1 MTLAKVVK
9 LWHRCKIL
17 RLISHIFRPFA
28 PLIAEKAVNSPN
40 DMEGLLQYIW
50 QHRLWLSE
58 DMVTNDGRR
67 VRVIDPGL
75 LNTDAGPDFF
85 NAKVEIDGHLWV
97 GNVEIHVRASDWKR
111 HHHDEDPAYDSVILH
126 VVEKDDAPVQRINGE
141 LIPQVEL
148 RVSPRFNECY
158 DRLVNAKVELPCAAR
173 LKEVPPL
180 TVTEWIEALAF
191 ERLHGKVD
199 RVRELYDRYNG
210 SWQDICYVLLA
221 RTLGFGINNDAF
233 ERLARVTPLRLLH
246 KHSDS
251 ILQVEALLFGQAGL
265 LNGAHDSETYYQQLT
280 REYAF
285 LANKFSLRPIE
296 GTAWRLF
303 RSRPQNFPYRRI
315 ALLAQF
321 VHGGFNLMND
331 ILNIE
336 DTKALR
342 QLFDLELSG
351 YWTTHF
357 SFGKPSPSAGHAL
370 SGSSIDIVLI
380 NTVAPLYYAYGELTD
395 DYRMTDRAIALLE
408 DIRPEHNSIVTM
420 FKAAGIKCDNALTSQ
435 ALIQLRRNYC
445 EARKCIY
452 CRLGHRLL
460 ATDARQA

>member
-1 MTLAKVVK
+1 
-9 LWHRCKIL
+9 
-17 RLISHIFRPFA
+17 
-28 PLIAEKAVNSPN
+28 
-40 DMEGLLQYIW
+40 MEGLLQYIW
-50 QHRLWLSE
+50 QHKLWLSE

-126 VVEKDDAPVQRINGE
+126 VVEKDDAPVHRINGE

-158 DRLVNAKVELPCAAR
+158 DRLINATVELPCAAR
-173 LKEVPPL
+173 IKEVPQL

-210 SWQDICYVLLA
+210 SWEDICYVMLA

-251 ILQVEALLFGQAGL
+251 ILQVEALLLGQAGL

-296 GTAWRLF
+296 GSAWRLF

-331 ILNIE
+331 ILDAAG
-336 DTKALR
+336 DTSALR
-342 QLFDLELSG
+342 ELFDIELSG
-351 YWTTHF
+351 YWATHY
-357 SFGKPSPSAGHAL
+357 SFGKPSPSAGRAL
-370 SGSSIDIVLI
+370 SSGSIDIVLI
-380 NTVAPLYYAYGELTD
+380 NVVAPLYYARGEMTD
-395 DYRMTDRAIALLE
+395 DYTMTDRAIELLE
-408 DIRPEHNSIVTM
+408 DLRPERNSIVTM
-420 FKAAGIKCDNALTSQ
+420 FQNAGIRCDNALTSQ
-435 ALIQLRRNYC
+435 ALIQLRRSYC

-460 ATDARQA
+460 ATDARSQ

>member
-1 MTLAKVVK
+1 
-9 LWHRCKIL
+9 
-17 RLISHIFRPFA
+17 
-28 PLIAEKAVNSPN
+28 
-40 DMEGLLQYIW
+40 MEGLLQYIW

-58 DMVTNDGRR
+58 DMVTGDGLK

-85 NAKVEIDGHLWV
+85 NAKVEIDGRLWV

-126 VVEKDDAPVQRINGE
+126 VVEKDDAPVTRINGE
-141 LIPQVEL
+141 RIPQVEL

-158 DRLVNAKVELPCAAR
+158 DRLVNAQVELPCAAR
-173 LKEVPPL
+173 LNEVPAL

-199 RVRELYDRYNG
+199 RVRELYDRDNG
-210 SWQDICYVLLA
+210 SWEDICYVMLA

-246 KHSDS
+246 KHNDS
-251 ILQVEALLFGQAGL
+251 ILQVEALLLGQAGL
-265 LNGAHDSETYYQQLT
+265 LNGAHNDDPYYQQLM

-331 ILNIE
+331 ILE
-336 DTKALR
+336 ASDTKQLR

-351 YWTTHF
+351 YWTTHYC
-357 SFGKPSPSAGHAL
+357 FGKPSPGAGRAL
-370 SGSSIDIVLI
+370 SNSSIDIVLI
-380 NTVAPLYYAYGELTD
+380 NTVAPLYYARGEMTD
-395 DYRMTDRAIALLE
+395 DYALTDRAIALLE
-408 DIRPEHNSIVTM
+408 DIRPEQNSIVTM
-420 FKAAGIKCDNALTSQ
+420 FRNAGIKCEDALTSQ

-460 ATDARQA
+460 AIDARQN